1 MAEALNAWIGARRKE
16 AARTLG
22 APLPKKEAETV
33 SGVLLLKVLMQELF
47 ADGARIYCR
56 RSWDLG
62 DSPACL
68 SQRALTAQNL
78 ITNWSTGFAIELLGY
93 GSDGSGRGGSS
104 SAPGSS

>member
-1 MAEALNAWIGARRKE
+1 MAEALDAWIGARRKE
-16 AARTLG
+16 ATKSS

-62 DSPACL
+62 DSPACP
-68 SQRALTAQNL
+68 SRRALTAQNL
-78 ITNWSTGFAIELLGY
+78 ITNWSTGFAIELLGF
-93 GSDGSGRGGSS
+93 GGDGSS
-104 SAPGSS
+104 SSSAASGSS